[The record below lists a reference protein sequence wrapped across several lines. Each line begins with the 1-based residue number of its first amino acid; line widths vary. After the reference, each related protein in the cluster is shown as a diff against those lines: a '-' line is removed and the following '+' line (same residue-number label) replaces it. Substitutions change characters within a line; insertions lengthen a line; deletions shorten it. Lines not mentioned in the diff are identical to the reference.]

1 MRKRQEGEEKAR
13 SMVELLEW
21 PNDDRSQALNKE
33 ALLELNPGRDQELR
47 IRWIHLPANNVRI
60 PRGTTWEYS

>member
-1 MRKRQEGEEKAR
+1 
-13 SMVELLEW
+13 MVELLEW